1 MAPNGQAP
9 WKEAAFEAE
18 YTFTNEVLGSGFSG
32 QVRLA
37 RHKQSGESVA
47 VKSYREA
54 KLSPLQQKDLD
65 SEIATQSSADHPYVA
80 RLHGVYK
87 TAEDLLLVMEHLEG
101 GEVLDYLLKTE
112 CGLPEAHV
120 RRVMQ
125 QLLSAVR
132 HLHGRGM
139 VHRDIKPEN
148 LIYTDASKETIKLID
163 FGFCTHWK
171 RGDRPMTRRCGTNGY
186 MAPEMVKKLGC
197 TNKVD
202 LWSVGVAAHVLLTG
216 DMIGRS
222 SDFRPLFSE
231 RLRRN
236 SAEAQAFVAALLAV
250 NPEDRLSAAQ
260 AQRHSWVQNQK
271 ASSEVS
277 EEVNS
282 GYETSCSLSET
293 RTTRSSYGSCST
305 ASSAESSMHSVSK
318 WREDMPAAGPASSPQ
333 AGGLREGQARGA
345 HHDKL
350 HRELRQAAGLKPKL
364 HGPAPQP
371 EPADGHGA
379 AAEHPGGLQDMPA
392 AGPASSPQ
400 AGGLREGQARGAH
413 HDKLHRELRQAA
425 GLKPKLH
432 GPAPQPEPADG
443 HGAAAEHPGGLQDMP
458 AAGPASSPQDQT
470 AKAKK
475 SLWELLPRVRV
486 SRRVSAA
493 FAAVRSM
500 RQGGRTRSSVEI

>member
-32 QVRLA
+32 PVRLA

-101 GEVLDYLLKTE
+101 GEVLDYLLETE
-112 CGLPEAHV
+112 GGLPEAHV

-148 LIYTDASKETIKLID
+148 LIYTDASKETVKLID

-186 MAPEMVKKLGC
+186 MAPEIVKKLGC

-222 SDFRPLFSE
+222 SDFRPVFSE

-282 GYETSCSLSET
+282 GYETSGYETSFSLSET

-318 WREDMPAAGPASSPQ
+318 WRE
-333 AGGLREGQARGA
+333 
-345 HHDKL
+345 
-350 HRELRQAAGLKPKL
+350 
-364 HGPAPQP
+364 
-371 EPADGHGA
+371 
-379 AAEHPGGLQDMPA
+379 DMPA